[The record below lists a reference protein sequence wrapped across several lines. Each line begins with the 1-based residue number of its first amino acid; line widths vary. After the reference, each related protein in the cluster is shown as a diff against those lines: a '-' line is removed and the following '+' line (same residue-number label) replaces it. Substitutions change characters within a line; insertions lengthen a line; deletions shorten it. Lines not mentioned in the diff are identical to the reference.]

1 MYVKPDLTSL
11 ARQNF
16 FVTSSSSWEEIA
28 KEPVETAAA
37 GGCAGFGNQGTH
49 SNV

>member
-1 MYVKPDLTSL
+1 MYAKPDLTSL

-28 KEPVETAAA
+28 KEPVETAA
-37 GGCAGFGNQGTH
+37 GGCAGFGNQGAH